1 MLRSLLLLSSLVL
14 PAPARA
20 QDAPAEPV
28 SSPTTEENRD
38 HTNVTASYTVFSTGL
53 ILPKRGPA
61 LSYVSSKRWTF
72 ELAYLSGDVE
82 LGYHGLSVASFKEEL
97 YLAEARYY
105 PGNLINLFFGLGERR
120 YSLDLGSDEL
130 SRIAPDAPNSPVLE
144 VRNQVAEFGFG
155 NRWQWERGFTLGID
169 WLALLIPVGKGSVD
183 APFLDYIEDEDTRN
197 DTKSVLKILRY
208 IPTFTA
214 FKLHLGWTF

>member
-1 MLRSLLLLSSLVL
+1 MRLLLILLSLIVSP
-14 PAPARA
+14 PAWA
-20 QDAPAEPV
+20 QDDSAVEAP
-28 SSPTTEENRD
+28 SPTSEENRD
-38 HTNVTASYTVFSTGL
+38 QTNVTASYTVFSTGL

-72 ELAYLSGDVE
+72 ELGYLSGDVG

-105 PGNLINLFFGLGERR
+105 PGNVVNLFFGLGERR
-120 YSLDLGSDEL
+120 YSLDLGSAEL
-130 SRIAPDAPNSPVLE
+130 SRIAPGAPNQHVIA

-155 NRWQWERGFTLGID
+155 NRWQWHKGFTLGID

-183 APFLDYIEDEDTRN
+183 APFLDYIEDDDTRS